1 MLSIEKRMSAC
12 LLDCSKAFD
21 KCRFD
26 KLFQK
31 LISKGLPAVVVR
43 VLIFVYQEQEGW
55 VKLGGKK
62 SSAFRLTNGTR
73 QGSVLSP
80 ILFSVYLD
88 DLLGELRNLQL
99 GCHIGGCWFG
109 ASGYADDLILLAPN
123 RQVLQQ
129 MVTVCEKY
137 GENHNLVFS
146 TDPVPALSKTKCMLF
161 CGRTGN
167 VKYPDP
173 VQLDGKDLPWV
184 EHAEHLGHTLHQSV
198 TMEMDANRARAKFIG
213 KTVDVREQF
222 RFAHPN
228 QQLQMIDILCCD
240 GYGSMLWELQ
250 SDKAEQFFKSWNT
263 AVKLVWGVPR
273 STYTYLVE
281 GFFAENNTSLR
292 SQILSRYPGFFRGLL
307 SSPSKEVRMLAR
319 MVKDDPRSTTYK
331 NLKYLSEMTGME
343 QVENFASWRVKD
355 ALGKKEVPQNEKW
368 RLRLLATLLN
378 MKMDK
383 YIQVQ
388 DSKQLC
394 GMIDSLSST

>member
-1 MLSIEKRMSAC
+1 MQAR
-12 LLDCSKAFD
+12 
-21 KCRFD
+21 
-26 KLFQK
+26 
-31 LISKGLPAVVVR
+31 
-43 VLIFVYQEQEGW
+43 
-55 VKLGGKK
+55 
-62 SSAFRLTNGTR
+62 
-73 QGSVLSP
+73 
-80 ILFSVYLD
+80 
-88 DLLGELRNLQL
+88 
-99 GCHIGGCWFG
+99 
-109 ASGYADDLILLAPN
+109 
-123 RQVLQQ
+123 
-129 MVTVCEKY
+129 
-137 GENHNLVFS
+137 
-146 TDPVPALSKTKCMLF
+146 TKF
-161 CGRTGN
+161 
-167 VKYPDP
+167 
-173 VQLDGKDLPWV
+173 
-184 EHAEHLGHTLHQSV
+184 A
-198 TMEMDANRARAKFIG
+198 G

-331 NLKYLSEMTGME
+331 NLKYLSQMTGLK